1 MKKILKTIYTYLP
14 FKKELFSIIKMF
26 WMPKESIFKHLYFK
40 GIFTVK
46 IDNTKHFK
54 LHHHNFQ
61 IENEIFWTGLQN
73 CWEKESI
80 KLWIKLCEN
89 AQTIID
95 IGANTGIYSLIAK
108 TINPKSKVY
117 SFEPHPLFFKILCQ
131 NITANGFDITPYEKA
146 VTNQNEPIIIEDY
159 SGHSSSIKTDAIT
172 LDTFIKQN
180 AIQTIDLIKID
191 VEKNEPQVL
200 EGFSEYL
207 NQFKPTILIE
217 ILNEEIAECV
227 FNYVSGIGYLY
238 FNIDEKGNVR
248 QTDKIE
254 KSDYYNYLLC
264 NVDTAMRIDLIASYQ
279 IS

>member
-1 MKKILKTIYTYLP
+1 MKKILKTIYNYLP
-14 FKKELFSIIKMF
+14 FKKELFSVIKIF
-26 WMPKESIFKHLYFK
+26 WIPKESIFKHLYFK
-40 GIFTVK
+40 GMFTVK
-46 IDNTKHFK
+46 IDNTRRFK

-61 IENEIFWTGLQN
+61 IKNEIFWTGLQN

-89 AQTIID
+89 AQTIVD

-108 TINPKSKVY
+108 TINQKYILLSHIRY
-117 SFEPHPLFFKILCQ
+117 SLKYFVRILQ
-131 NITANGFDITPYEKA
+131 PIALMPYEKA

-217 ILNEEIAECV
+217 ILNEEIAEYV

-264 NVDTAMRIDLIASYQ
+264 NINTAIKIGLKPHHQ